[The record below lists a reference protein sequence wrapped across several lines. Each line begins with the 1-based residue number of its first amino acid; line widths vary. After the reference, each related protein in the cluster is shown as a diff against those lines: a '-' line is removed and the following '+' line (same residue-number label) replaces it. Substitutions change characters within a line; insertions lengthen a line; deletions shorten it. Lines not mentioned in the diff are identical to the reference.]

1 MDGINSNNGV
11 ITIATSNHPENMDW
25 ALVARPGRF
34 DVRIDYPYPDQD
46 LLHGILELKLSRFAC
61 EDSLDL
67 RSLVKKMPH
76 GFTGSHMQDIVNQA
90 NYISLGQTDGDAST
104 VKITQEALIES
115 FERTLYNF
123 NKFLSERPGLV
134 FAKEERKKDDY
145 FG

>member
-1 MDGINSNNGV
+1 
-11 ITIATSNHPENMDW
+11 
-25 ALVARPGRF
+25 
-34 DVRIDYPYPDQD
+34 
-46 LLHGILELKLSRFAC
+46 
-61 EDSLDL
+61 
-67 RSLVKKMPH
+67 
-76 GFTGSHMQDIVNQA
+76 VNQA

-115 FERTLYNF
+115 SERTLYNF